1 MATQQVNA
9 TPQLPISAQLPETQ
23 GTPWWQQGR
32 FWQAL
37 IFYALIGFF
46 ILNLLGMVLS
56 VVIDS
61 FGTQWFAS
69 WLPDGATLNW
79 YHYLATDHDI
89 GGLLY
94 NTLVVAVSTTVIAL
108 AVGFPA
114 AYVLARKEF
123 RFKGLL
129 TGLYLV
135 PMLLPPLVYGIPLAT
150 ILLRFLHGID
160 LQMYSV
166 FGVQTS
172 FATSLVI
179 VIIINLVPVIPF
191 VILILTPF
199 IQQIDASM
207 ESASAMLGANRWQT
221 FYRVL
226 LPLVIPGL
234 LTAGVLAIV
243 RIVAM
248 FELTYLSAGPL
259 SQTLVVTLYG
269 DAFAAGIRP
278 TQATDGLAVIYM
290 ATSMALVGIALIFVK
305 PTQFVVRVK
314 TDNR

>member
-1 MATQQVNA
+1 MATKSADVLPELVIPGSVA
-9 TPQLPISAQLPETQ
+9 GGGIPQLQ
-23 GTPWWQQGR
+23 GTPWWRNGR
-32 FWQAL
+32 FWQATV
-37 IFYALIGFF
+37 FYVVIGFF
-46 ILNLLGMVLS
+46 VANLVGMVAS
-56 VVIDS
+56 VVVDS

-69 WLPDGATLNW
+69 WLPDGLTTRW
-79 YHYLATDHDI
+79 YQYVTGDHDI

-114 AYVLARKEF
+114 AYVLARKDF
-123 RFKGLL
+123 RFKAVL

-150 ILLRFLHGID
+150 LLLKFLHAID
-160 LQMYSV
+160 LQL
-166 FGVQTS
+166 GTS
-172 FATSLVI
+172 LATSLVI
-179 VIIINLVPVIPF
+179 VIIINLVPVVPF

-221 FYRVL
+221 FFRVL

-243 RIVAM
+243 RVVAM

-269 DAFAAGIRP
+269 DAFASGIRP
-278 TQATDGLAVIYM
+278 TQAVDGMAVIYM
-290 ATSMALVGIALIFVK
+290 ATSMALVGVALIFVK

-314 TDNR
+314 TENK

>member
-1 MATQQVNA
+1 MATQQLDA
-9 TPQLPISAQLPETQ
+9 TPQLPAAAKLPEIKA
-23 GTPWWQQGR
+23 TPWWQNGR

-37 IFYALIGFF
+37 VFYVLIGFF
-46 ILNLLGMVLS
+46 ILNLLGMVFS

-61 FGTQWFAS
+61 FGTQWFAT
-69 WLPDGATLNW
+69 WLPAGVTLNW
-79 YHYLATDHDI
+79 YHYLANDHDI

-150 ILLRFLHGID
+150 ILLKFLHGID
-160 LQMYSV
+160 LQMYSL
-166 FGVQTS
+166 FGLQTT

-179 VIIINLVPVIPF
+179 VTIINLVPVVPF

-199 IQQIDASM
+199 IQQIDSSM
-207 ESASAMLGANRWQT
+207 EAASAMLGANRWQT

-234 LTAGVLAIV
+234 LTAGVLAVV

-314 TDNR
+314 TNNR